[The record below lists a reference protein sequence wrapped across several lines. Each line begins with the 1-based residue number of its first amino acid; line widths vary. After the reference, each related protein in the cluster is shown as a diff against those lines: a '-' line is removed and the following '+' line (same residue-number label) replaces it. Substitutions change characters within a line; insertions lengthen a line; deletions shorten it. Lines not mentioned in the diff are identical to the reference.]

1 MEWIQS
7 LAGEDW
13 GGGGSVS
20 GFQGDSGRIK
30 MEKSELTKVRRAFY
44 K

>member
-13 GGGGSVS
+13 VVVEVYL
-20 GFQGDSGRIK
+20 GFTEILG
-30 MEKSELTKVRRAFY
+30 ELK
-44 K
+44 